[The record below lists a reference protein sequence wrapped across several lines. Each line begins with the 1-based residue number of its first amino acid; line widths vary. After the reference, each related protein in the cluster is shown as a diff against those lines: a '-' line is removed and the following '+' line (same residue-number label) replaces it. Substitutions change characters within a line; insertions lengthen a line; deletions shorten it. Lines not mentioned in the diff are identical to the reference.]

1 MTENDSSE
9 NNGYYHLMDNINSLF
24 GRLYKYNLS
33 LLNKSNNPERG
44 YSGEEVFDFFITS
57 HGQSFLKSLYLG
69 HVESKGLMLNCRS
82 IIEGL
87 AVKEMLKSGEISNKQ
102 IELLKYQDGLVE
114 RKHYKKFTDIAPE
127 AMFPEQMNE
136 NYSFCYDN
144 FSKILKDD
152 YGDKEIKNIAFS
164 NIPFLCNPKT
174 TFTQIVEKY
183 LGSDLGKLY
192 RVLSV
197 VVHPNPNIEISKEFT
212 AQAIVTT
219 VKLLEKEYN
228 HLNSFGYTVE
238 SHYLLT
244 STSRESDKYIL
255 AIRKI
260 ATALETIQ
268 KNFCKNF
275 ENNYVSNTMHSISMI
290 LQEIAVDRMFGFQEQ
305 VKCKIK
311 PLIEVISSFYKNYIV
326 EESVEDRY
334 ELLLEHTKL
343 KIFSAIGIE
352 YNFENAYMIY
362 KKIYPAGVD
371 LDNFRKMFFAPT
383 GYSINEKGESP
394 SINSMV
400 KDAARLIKDDSKALT
415 FSDTLLIDYVES
427 QMLSH
432 ANGYM
437 WFSNSGAFTDTNN
450 VIPETCFLLI
460 RIFEYLNRFYNDVYK
475 KTNEYKYRKT
485 SNIFRDA
492 AKEIYNACKTIF
504 KLQKKPMVYLNNA

>member
-1 MTENDSSE
+1 MKEDFLSQENKTS
-9 NNGYYHLMDNINSLF
+9 NLMSNVNSLF
-24 GRLYKYNLS
+24 GKLYKYNLS
-33 LLNKSNNPERG
+33 LLEKSNDESKG
-44 YSGEEVFDFFITS
+44 FTGEEVFDFFITS

-69 HVESKGLMLNCRS
+69 HVESKGLMLNCRCV
-82 IIEGL
+82 IEGM
-87 AVKEMLKSGEISNKQ
+87 AVKEMLKRGEISNKQ
-102 IELLKYQDGLVE
+102 IELLKFQYGLIE
-114 RKHYKKFTDIAPE
+114 KKHYKKFIDIAPE

-136 NYSFCYDN
+136 NYSLCYDN
-144 FSKILKDD
+144 FSKIIKDD
-152 YGDKEIKNIAFS
+152 FSDREIKNIAFS
-164 NIPFLCNPKT
+164 NIPFLCNPHI

-192 RVLSV
+192 KVLSV

-212 AQAIVTT
+212 AQAIAVA
-219 VKLLEKEYN
+219 VKLLEKEYD
-228 HLNSFGYTVE
+228 HLSSFGYTVE
-238 SHYLLT
+238 SHLLLT
-244 STSRESDKYIL
+244 STSRESDQYIST
-255 AIRKI
+255 IHKI

-268 KNFCKNF
+268 NDFCKNF
-275 ENNYVSNTMHSISMI
+275 DNNYVSNTMHSISMI
-290 LQEIAVDRMFGFQEQ
+290 LQEIAIDRMFGFQEQ

-311 PLIEVISSFYKNYIV
+311 PLIEIISSFYKNYIA
-326 EESVEDRY
+326 EESVDDRY
-334 ELLLEHTKL
+334 ELLLEHTRL
-343 KIFSAIGIE
+343 KVFNAIGIE
-352 YNFENAYMIY
+352 YNFENAYSIY
-362 KKIYPAGVD
+362 KRIYSNGVD
-371 LDNFRKMFFAPT
+371 LENFKKMFAAPT
-383 GYSINEKGESP
+383 GYSINEKGESS

-450 VIPETCFLLI
+450 VIPEACFLLM
-460 RIFEYLNRFYNDVYK
+460 RIFEYLKQFFNDIYK

-485 SNIFRDA
+485 SNVFRDA